1 MVMFFVMT
9 LGRRMGDGP
18 FWKPIIETE
27 AEDCYH
33 AWWRHL
39 LYIQNYFDNNQ
50 CMAHAWYLA
59 ADFQLSILGII
70 IAYVLNGAR
79 AQKMAIGALFAVG
92 LLTPA
97 VQVFMQNLHAILIV
111 SPEMAL
117 NFFVNDDTFNNLYK
131 RGHTNL
137 SCYALGLALAFLI
150 YNLKE
155 SDIGSHKYKKFRLFY
170 WMLFPIELFIVL
182 TGAIFYIPG
191 IQIPLGVR
199 MVYSSSIKVL
209 FGAMI
214 FFHIFFTILK
224 VDNTIIL
231 YYTLLETH
239 RGILNW
245 AGWGILAKFTYST
258 YIVHV
263 CILRTYTADNDALSR
278 TTFYK
283 ILMSY
288 TSLLVLSFV
297 LALTLWFIVEKPVAN
312 LVKTFIF
319 PAPPK
324 KVEKTKS
331 VSMVADLASSKETVE
346 VKI

>member
-9 LGRRMGDGP
+9 LGRHMGDGP

-27 AEDCYH
+27 VEDCYH

-39 LYIQNYFDNNQ
+39 LYIQNYFDKNQ

-70 IAYVLNGAR
+70 IACVLNGAR

-92 LLTPA
+92 LITPA
-97 VQVFMQNLHAILIV
+97 GHVFMQNLHAILIV

-209 FGAMI
+209 FGAI
-214 FFHIFFTILK
+214 ICFHIFFTILK
-224 VDNTIIL
+224 VDK
-231 YYTLLETH
+231 TH
-239 RGILNW
+239 RGVLNW
-245 AGWGILAKFTYST
+245 AGWGILAKFTYSA
-258 YIVHV
+258 YIVHICV
-263 CILRTYTADNDALSR
+263 LRTYAADNDALARMTS
-278 TTFYK
+278 YK

-288 TSLLVLSFV
+288 TSLLVLSFA
-297 LALTLWFIVEKPVAN
+297 LALPLWFFVEKPVAN
-312 LVKTFIF
+312 LVKTLIF

-324 KVEKTKS
+324 KVEKPTS